1 MVLEAGARGIPVIAF
16 NVPGGLTEII
26 TANNGLLVEDNDIIA
41 FASAINTA
49 LAAGFNRED
58 IITSTTKRFSVN
70 RLMQDLEKLF
80 LQLAANK

>member
-1 MVLEAGARGIPVIAF
+1 MA
-16 NVPGGLTEII
+16 EII

-70 RLMQDLEKLF
+70 RLIPGVEKLF
-80 LQLAANK
+80 LQLTGNN